1 MLIVEYMTNTGLPT
15 LFVPHGS
22 PTFALEPGIAGSRM
36 ASAAREIPTP
46 RAIVIFSPH
55 WETNDPTVGTSPQLE
70 TIHDFHGFDS
80 RLYSI
85 HYPAAG
91 CPSAA
96 ARVIDALEAEGF
108 VVATD
113 GKRGLDHGAWVP
125 LMHMFP
131 DADVPVIPVSIQHRG
146 GPEHAYR
153 VGQALADLRHE
164 GFLIVGSGNLTHN
177 LRDWL
182 HAMRNTGSTPP
193 YVSEFSGWVANRL
206 KVHDI
211 QSLLNYR
218 QTQSA
223 GLRAHPR
230 DEHLLPLFTALGAA
244 GETFRTE
251 RIHQG
256 ISEVV
261 LAMDTYRFF

>member
-1 MLIVEYMTNTGLPT
+1 M
-15 LFVPHGS
+15 
-22 PTFALEPGIAGSRM
+22 FALEPGIAGHRM
-36 ASAAREIPTP
+36 ASAAQEIPTP

-55 WETNDPTVGTSPQLE
+55 WETNDPTVGINPQLE
-70 TIHDFHGFDS
+70 TIRDFQGFDS

-85 HYPAAG
+85 QYPAAG

-96 ARVIDALEAEGF
+96 ARVVNALKAEGF
-108 VVATD
+108 AVATD
-113 GKRGLDHGAWVP
+113 EKRGLDHGAWVP

-131 DADVPVIPVSIQHRG
+131 DADVPVIPVSIQHHG
-146 GPEHAYR
+146 GPLHAYR
-153 VGQALADLRHE
+153 VGQALAALRDE
-164 GFLIVGSGNLTHN
+164 GFLIIGSGNLTHN

-182 HAMRNTGSTPP
+182 HAMRTEGSTPP
-193 YVSEFSGWVANRL
+193 YVSEFSDWVANRL
-206 KVHDI
+206 KAQDI
-211 QSLLNYR
+211 QALLNYR

-244 GETFRTE
+244 GKKFRVE
-251 RIHQG
+251 SIHQG

-261 LAMDTYRFF
+261 LAMDTYRFH

>member
-1 MLIVEYMTNTGLPT
+1 MMSTSLPT

-22 PTFALEPGIAGSRM
+22 PMFALEPGIAGSRM

-55 WETNDPTVGTSPQLE
+55 WETATPTVGVSPQLE
-70 TIHDFHGFDS
+70 TIHDFQGFDS
-80 RLYSI
+80 RLYSM

-96 ARVIDALEAEGF
+96 IDVVNALKASGF
-108 VVATD
+108 AVTTD
-113 GKRGLDHGAWVP
+113 ESRGLDHGAWVP

-131 DADVPVIPVSIQHRG
+131 DADVPVIPVSIQHHG

-153 VGQALADLRHE
+153 IGQALAGLRHD
-164 GFLIVGSGNLTHN
+164 GFLIVSSGNLTHN

-182 HAMRNTGSTPP
+182 HAMRSAGSTPS
-193 YVSEFSGWVANRL
+193 YVSEFSEWVAGRL
-206 KVHDI
+206 KAHDI
-211 QSLLNYR
+211 QGLLNYR
-218 QTQSA
+218 KTQSS

-244 GETFRTE
+244 GNKFRAET
-251 RIHQG
+251 IHHG

-261 LAMDTYRFF
+261 LAMDTYRFH